1 MTVTATDGSGN
12 VASVSRQVVVSAPPS
27 DDDADDTPPV
37 VIAPVIEA
45 RLAGKTLALNARV
58 TLKAGQ
64 KCKGTITVTTAFGGK
79 TYKAPAKLALKN
91 GACRATAQITLKK
104 TPSLRT
110 KLRVTVGAT
119 KADKKKLSP
128 RTITSR
134 RG

>member
-1 MTVTATDGSGN
+1 MTSTDLAGFSTSVTRQITVSG
-12 VASVSRQVVVSAPPS
+12 PS
-27 DDDADDTPPV
+27 DADDTDDAPPV

-45 RLAGKTLALNARV
+45 RLAGKTLAVNAKV
-58 TLKAGQ
+58 TLKRGQ

-79 TYKAPAKLALKN
+79 TYKVPAKLAVKN
-91 GACRATAQITLKK
+91 GACRATTQITLKK